1 MRLRIPFPQ
10 TIQYF
15 GTVPTG
21 SCGRPAIRFAQNKKA
36 RAMRGPSG
44 DSKLTDGAQN
54 DATIEPLNCFAMN
67 SFTSGDWY
75 AFTSFFTHG

>member
-1 MRLRIPFPQ
+1 MSPDYSIFRDS
-10 TIQYF
+10 TE
-15 GTVPTG
+15 
-21 SCGRPAIRFAQNKKA
+21 SAAPAIRPTRGRKQKGPRDA
-36 RAMRGPSG
+36 RAFPPAIRAEP
-44 DSKLTDGAQN
+44 DGAQN